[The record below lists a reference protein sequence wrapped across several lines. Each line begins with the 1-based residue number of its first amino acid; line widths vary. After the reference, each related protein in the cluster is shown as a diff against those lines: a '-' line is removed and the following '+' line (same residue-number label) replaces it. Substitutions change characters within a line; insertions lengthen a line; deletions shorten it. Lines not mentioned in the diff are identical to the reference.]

1 MNLKANVFLMLL
13 TTIFLPFLSFSVQ
26 AQEYVGRVVGVS
38 DGDTITLLDPGKRQ
52 IKVRLAEIDTPESGQ
67 PYGSRAK
74 QELSRLVFGKTVTV
88 KAQDTDRYGRTVG
101 RVYVDTLD
109 VNAEM
114 VRRGAA
120 WVYRKYA
127 RDQELYVLE
136 DQARQ
141 AKVGLWSLAEA
152 ERVPPWEWRH
162 AKQRTSK
169 DDATIPAHSQTP
181 QNSTGQ
187 DFTCGGKTKCGQMT
201 SCAEAYFYLNQC
213 GLTRLDSDKD
223 GIPCESICR

>member
-1 MNLKANVFLMLL
+1 MNLKVNIFLVLL
-13 TTIFLPFLSFSVQ
+13 TTIFLPILVQ
-26 AQEYVGRVVGVS
+26 AQEHVGRVLGVT
-38 DGDTITLLDPGKRQ
+38 DGNTITLLDPSKHQ
-52 IKVRLAEIDTPESGQ
+52 IKVRLAEIDTPESAQ
-67 PYGSRAK
+67 PYGNRAK
-74 QELSRLVFGKTVTV
+74 QELSKLVFGKTITLKVH
-88 KAQDTDRYGRTVG
+88 DTDRYGRIVA

-127 RDQELYVLE
+127 RDHGLYVLE

-141 AKVGLWSLAEA
+141 AKVGLWSLTEA
-152 ERVPPWEWRH
+152 ERVPPWEWRN
-162 AKQRTSK
+162 AKQRPSK
-169 DDATIPAHSQTP
+169 DEATIPAYSQTP
-181 QNSTGQ
+181 QHSTGQ
-187 DFTCGGKTKCGQMT
+187 GFTCAGKTKCGQMT

-213 GLTRLDSDKD
+213 GLTSLDRDKN